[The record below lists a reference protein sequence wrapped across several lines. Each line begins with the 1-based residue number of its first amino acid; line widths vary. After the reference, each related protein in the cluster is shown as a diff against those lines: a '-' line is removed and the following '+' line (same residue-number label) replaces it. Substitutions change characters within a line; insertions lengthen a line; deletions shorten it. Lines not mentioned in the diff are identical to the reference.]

1 MAMDEITT
9 AISTDPARAAN
20 RVSGNNVD
28 RVSLIHEAD
37 GNGGLVL
44 RSDM

>member
-1 MAMDEITT
+1 MAIVEITT
-9 AISTDPARAAN
+9 AISTDAARAAN
-20 RVSGNNVD
+20 RASGNNAD
-28 RVSLIHEAD
+28 RAAVTHEAD